1 MPKMKA
7 QGIVFGIIMSY
18 AMAFGMEVYNTAIN
32 QGFHLAGAGFSAMTN
47 LVFAHALKET
57 AFMGLIV
64 ILFSSLWGNR
74 AGAAFAARHCD
85 PQKDNPYVCRV
96 IRQAGT
102 VVVMCPT
109 MSLVASVLFNV
120 VMAGMPA
127 AQLPAIWVGDRHQE
141 LPDGL
146 FLEHVRR
153 STLYALALQPPIPK
167 LPIRTQLR

>member
-127 AQLPAIWVGDRHQE
+127 AQLPAIWVGDRH
-141 LPDGL
+141 
-146 FLEHVRR
+146 
-153 STLYALALQPPIPK
+153 
-167 LPIRTQLR
+167 